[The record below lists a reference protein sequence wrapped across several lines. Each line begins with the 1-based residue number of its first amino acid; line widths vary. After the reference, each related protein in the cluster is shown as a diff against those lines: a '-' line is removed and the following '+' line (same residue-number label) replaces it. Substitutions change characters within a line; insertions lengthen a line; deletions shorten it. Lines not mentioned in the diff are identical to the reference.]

1 MQSDTT
7 KIRIGGG
14 DNFIVVYILFCGLFV
29 MDGLLVLDRAV
40 SARRAWRVR
49 FPSSAL
55 VCFMHSPWW
64 NGRMVKAT
72 VCKTV
77 CAGSIPASTSA
88 ERLSIVVT
96 LMLHADVAQLVA
108 HNLAMVG
115 VASSIPVIRS
125 GERYDLQIVSEVT
138 KRVEETS

>member
-1 MQSDTT
+1 
-7 KIRIGGG
+7 
-14 DNFIVVYILFCGLFV
+14 
-29 MDGLLVLDRAV
+29 
-40 SARRAWRVR
+40 
-49 FPSSAL
+49 
-55 VCFMHSPWW
+55 
-64 NGRMVKAT
+64 MVKAT

-88 ERLSIVVT
+88 ERLPIVVD

-115 VASSIPVIRS
+115 VAGSSPVIRS

>member
-1 MQSDTT
+1 MVSTSAFQAEDAGSIPVIRSDVFRTY
-7 KIRIGGG
+7 
-14 DNFIVVYILFCGLFV
+14 NL
-29 MDGLLVLDRAV
+29 
-40 SARRAWRVR
+40 
-49 FPSSAL
+49 
-55 VCFMHSPWW
+55 WW

-88 ERLSIVVT
+88 ERLSIVVF

-115 VASSIPVIRS
+115 VAGSSPVIRS
-125 GERYDLQIVSEVT
+125 GGHYSATL
-138 KRVEETS
+138 